1 MTPRLMQHSCRDPS
15 RHSDWETRA
24 RKQGNTDPCELKA
37 VIQCNE
43 IQILGTSCYNT
54 RAWLFFFNFNND
66 LSMLIKHGDLSRI
79 SSIPNDCTNF
89 RNINTEGKEN
99 IHAYSKSQ
107 KNK

>member
-1 MTPRLMQHSCRDPS
+1 MQHSCRDPS

-24 RKQGNTDPCELKA
+24 RKQGNTEPCEPKA
-37 VIQCNE
+37 VIQRNE

-54 RAWLFFFNFNND
+54 RAWLFFNFNND

-99 IHAYSKSQ
+99 ILKVSEKQ
-107 KNK
+107 INDK